1 MNGPLSPLQSGGNLL
16 HCAAQRGH
24 VQVMEFVMEDLEDMC
39 VDKTDNVGT
48 LFTALLH
55 EV

>member
-1 MNGPLSPLQSGGNLL
+1 MNGPLSPLQSGRNLL

-24 VQVMEFVMEDLEDMC
+24 VQVMEFVMEDLEDVC
-39 VDKTDNVGT
+39 VDKTDNVGR

-55 EV
+55 KI